1 MISVEIRPL
10 HLDGCDK
17 IEPLLSEV
25 WLDAYNGI
33 QTREELLP
41 QSYKVHMPRLIEE
54 EIDDPNIHIIVA
66 VKDGRIVE
74 NVSSDLKNGV
84 VDIFRL
90 YVLSGLIGRAGY
102 GHNFRK
108 QWLIA
113 CSGLANPFCQFEEG
127 DEEEDGADQQ

>member
-1 MISVEIRPL
+1 MSAVEIRPL

-25 WLDAYNGI
+25 WLDAYNEI
-33 QTREELLP
+33 QTREELLT

-54 EIDDPNIHIIVA
+54 EIDDPKIHIIVA
-66 VKDGRIVE
+66 VKDGRIVGHARS
-74 NVSSDLKNGV
+74 NLKKDV

-102 GHNFRK
+102 GHNFR
-108 QWLIA
+108 
-113 CSGLANPFCQFEEG
+113 
-127 DEEEDGADQQ
+127 